1 MGSRKHD
8 GYGSDFGTHER
19 EVGWRCSLL
28 SVWPTDDGEDMEKG
42 NLAQRELAA

>member
-8 GYGSDFGTHER
+8 GCGSDFGIHER
-19 EVGWRCSLL
+19 EVGWRCRLL
-28 SVWPTDDGEDMEKG
+28 SVWPADDGEDIKEG